1 MDKFHYVVT
10 INPALD
16 LPGFLDML
24 RYDRVIVRDWNRIDD
39 GTRMVYTIEFSTD
52 RDITI
57 DRWKSFGLYP
67 KKGM

>member
-1 MDKFHYVVT
+1 MDKFHYTVA
-10 INPALD
+10 INPNLD

-24 RYDRVIVRDWNRIDD
+24 RYDRAIIRNWNRVDD

-57 DRWKSFGLYP
+57 DRWASFGLYP